1 MIDIKVIGSGSS
13 GNCYLANINGTQL
26 LLECGLPFKTIQ
38 KALGYKTSDILACLI
53 THEHIDHSKA
63 TKDVI
68 KNGIDVLMTRG
79 TADVLEIFGH
89 RLQILEKKF
98 ERETAYRF
106 YWKNNILI
114 QPFEAIHDAKEP
126 VSFYIQ
132 DIHTKESLLFVT
144 DTAYMPYKIPNVDIL
159 MVECN
164 YVKSV
169 IDSNVKND
177 SLNINLRNRIVKNH
191 MSLETLLIALKQA
204 NLSNLKKIY
213 VLHLSD
219 ANSEEKVI
227 LEAIQK
233 QTGVIVEIC

>member
-1 MIDIKVIGSGSS
+1 MIDIKIIGSGSS

-79 TADVLEIFGH
+79 TSDVLEIFGH

-126 VSFYIQ
+126 VNFYIK
-132 DIHTKESLLFVT
+132 DIRTKESLLFVT
-144 DTAYMPYKIPNVDIL
+144 DTAYMPYKIPNVNVL

-164 YVKSV
+164 YVKNV
-169 IDSNVKND
+169 IDSNIKND
-177 SLNINLRNRIVKNH
+177 SLNLSLRNRIVKNH
-191 MSLETLLIALKQA
+191 MSLETLLKALNQA
-204 NLSNLKKIY
+204 DLSNLKKVY

-219 ANSEEKVI
+219 ANSQEKVI
-227 LEAIQK
+227 LEAIQR
-233 QTGVIVEIC
+233 QTGAIVEIC

>member
-1 MIDIKVIGSGSS
+1 LQK
-13 GNCYLANINGTQL
+13 INDT
-26 LLECGLPFKTIQ
+26 EYKTI
-38 KALGYKTSDILACLI
+38 IFNNLAV
-53 THEHIDHSKA
+53 KP
-63 TKDVI
+63 
-68 KNGIDVLMTRG
+68 
-79 TADVLEIFGH
+79 
-89 RLQILEKKF
+89 
-98 ERETAYRF
+98 F
-106 YWKNNILI
+106 YS
-114 QPFEAIHDAKEP
+114 IHDAKEP

-164 YVKSV
+164 YVKNV

-191 MSLETLLIALKQA
+191 MSLETLLKALKQA

-219 ANSEEKVI
+219 TNSQEKVI
-227 LEAIQK
+227 LEAIQR
-233 QTGVIVEIC
+233 QTGTIVEIC

>member
-98 ERETAYRF
+98 ERETTYRF

-126 VSFYIQ
+126 VSFYIK
-132 DIHTKESLLFVT
+132 DIRTKESLLFVT
-144 DTAYMPYKIPNVDIL
+144 DTAYMPYKIPDVDVL

-164 YVKSV
+164 YVKNV

-177 SLNINLRNRIVKNH
+177 NLNINLRNRIVKNH
-191 MSLETLLIALKQA
+191 MSLETLLKALKQA
-204 NLSNLKKIY
+204 NLSNLKKVY

-227 LEAIQK
+227 LEAIQR

>member
-1 MIDIKVIGSGSS
+1 MINIKIIGSGSG
-13 GNCYLANINGTQL
+13 GNCYLANFNGTQI

-38 KALGYKTSDILACLI
+38 KALNFKLSSIEGCLV

-63 TKDVI
+63 VKDLI
-68 KNGIDVLMTRG
+68 KNSINVYATKG
-79 TADVLEIFGH
+79 TFDALNVKSH
-89 RLQILEKKF
+89 RAILFSKDKEDTYCYMF
-98 ERETAYRF
+98 FNRF
-106 YWKNNILI
+106 CIL
-114 QPFEAIHDAKEP
+114 PFQAIHDAQEP
-126 VSFYIQ
+126 VSFYIK

-144 DTAYMPYKIPNVDIL
+144 DTAYMPYKIPNVNVL

-164 YVKSV
+164 YVKNV

-191 MSLETLLIALKQA
+191 MSLETLLKALKQV

-219 ANSEEKVI
+219 TNSQEKVI
-227 LEAIQK
+227 LEAIQR
-233 QTGVIVEIC
+233 QTGAIVEIC